1 MCIRD
6 RVNADGSPKL
16 SIANQF
22 RDRGSMVYDFI
33 QSDARLTLRIT
44 SRMNEDDPGEFRV
57 DASEGSRGEV
67 FVTAWG
73 ATRAAALAAVG
84 TSWQETHVGLG
95 LPMFDWEA
103 VATALN
109 AVRAL
114 R

>member
-1 MCIRD
+1 MARSPV
-6 RVNADGSPKL
+6 VNADGSPKL

-22 RDRGSMVYDFI
+22 RDRGSMVYDFVC
-33 QSDARLTLRIT
+33 SDARLTLRIT
-44 SRMNEDDPGEFRV
+44 SRMNEDDPNEFRI

-67 FVTAWG
+67 FVTGWG
-73 ATRAAALAAVG
+73 ETRAAALAAVG
-84 TSWQETHVGLG
+84 VTWRETHEGLG

-103 VATALN
+103 VAAALN